1 MKIKLIFL
9 CLFIASILRA
19 QYTLQVIRPNELAM
33 KTADIWNCII
43 QNNSNST
50 NLTYI
55 HGIATEAKKGRL
67 VEARSADFTLATGI
81 TQFNTRNYESLKEA
95 TKIFSDKNFEE
106 HIVRTNSLPN
116 GDYTV
121 CITLI
126 ETQSN
131 RNLAQNCLQFQV
143 NKVTPSVLVS
153 PRDKSEI
160 CEQNPY
166 FVWSPY
172 LATYN
177 ASTISYKIHLVEIL
191 SNQKANSAIKTNPCF
206 YCESFI
212 QSPPHQYPFH
222 ALPFKDGSS
231 YAWYVVVMEGK
242 KEISKSDVWQ
252 FKWKDCNIGNQED
265 VVEEEEKKPL
275 NENKRVKGLGYYYLN
290 NFENSEVV
298 KLSKK
303 QLNIVI
309 DNTIGFSE
317 LSYYCF
323 SNPNNILGEDQL
335 SLTSNK
341 NYFSIDLNKFPLK
354 ANEVYKFQVLFPT
367 GEFQSI
373 NFLINPNLK

>member
-1 MKIKLIFL
+1 
-9 CLFIASILRA
+9 
-19 QYTLQVIRPNELAM
+19 M

-191 SNQKANSAIKTNPCF
+191 SNQKQILQSKLIHVFIANPLYNLRHINIRFMHC
-206 YCESFI
+206 
-212 QSPPHQYPFH
+212 H
-222 ALPFKDGSS
+222 
-231 YAWYVVVMEGK
+231 
-242 KEISKSDVWQ
+242 SKMV
-252 FKWKDCNIGNQED
+252 
-265 VVEEEEKKPL
+265 
-275 NENKRVKGLGYYYLN
+275 RAMLGML
-290 NFENSEVV
+290 
-298 KLSKK
+298 
-303 QLNIVI
+303 
-309 DNTIGFSE
+309 
-317 LSYYCF
+317 
-323 SNPNNILGEDQL
+323 
-335 SLTSNK
+335 
-341 NYFSIDLNKFPLK
+341 
-354 ANEVYKFQVLFPT
+354 
-367 GEFQSI
+367 
-373 NFLINPNLK
+373 

>member
-1 MKIKLIFL
+1 MW
-9 CLFIASILRA
+9 C
-19 QYTLQVIRPNELAM
+19 P
-33 KTADIWNCII
+33 
-43 QNNSNST
+43 
-50 NLTYI
+50 
-55 HGIATEAKKGRL
+55 
-67 VEARSADFTLATGI
+67 
-81 TQFNTRNYESLKEA
+81 
-95 TKIFSDKNFEE
+95 
-106 HIVRTNSLPN
+106 
-116 GDYTV
+116 
-121 CITLI
+121 
-126 ETQSN
+126 
-131 RNLAQNCLQFQV
+131 
-143 NKVTPSVLVS
+143 
-153 PRDKSEI
+153 
-160 CEQNPY
+160 
-166 FVWSPY
+166 
-172 LATYN
+172 
-177 ASTISYKIHLVEIL
+177 
-191 SNQKANSAIKTNPCF
+191 
-206 YCESFI
+206 
-212 QSPPHQYPFH
+212 
-222 ALPFKDGSS
+222 S